1 MPKYLLTVLGVA
13 GILTL
18 GLVIDVQSRNATVA
32 LAPSAPRGAAIHCPG
47 RIEGK
52 APEAELR
59 FEVVGRLDKVL
70 VHEGQLVSGGEP
82 LLALDNASQSHE
94 LALAA
99 AELDVAVGR
108 FQRVENGARKEER
121 DEVEAEYRARLAE
134 LRGAQ
139 QKQNR
144 IDSLRESGA
153 VTQQEADDENVRLA
167 GAQAHLDA
175 ARARR
180 DLFAA
185 PAREDEARIAKAGV
199 SAAKARWELAR
210 HQLEKTLL
218 KAPYS
223 GQVLKIDAEIGE
235 LTGPQSVL
243 PAIVLADTSR
253 LFVRAFVDE
262 IDAPLIRV
270 GMKATVTADGLTGR
284 SYAGTVARLSPR
296 MTSKQLFTDRPNERF
311 DTKVR
316 EVGIELAESE
326 DLVVGLRV
334 DVVIEPLE

>member
-1 MPKYLLTVLGVA
+1 MPKYLLTILGLALVLS
-13 GILTL
+13 LS
-18 GLVIDVQSRNATVA
+18 LVIDVESRNATVT
-32 LAPSAPRGAAIHCPG
+32 LVPPAPRGAAIHCPG

-52 APEAELR
+52 APEAALR
-59 FEVVGRLDKVL
+59 FELVGRLAKVL
-70 VHEGQLVSGGEP
+70 VGEGQLVSSGEP
-82 LLALDNASQSHE
+82 LLGLENTTQTQE

-99 AELDVAVGR
+99 AELEVAEGR
-108 FQRVENGARKEER
+108 LQRLENGARQEER
-121 DEVEAEYRARLAE
+121 DEVDAEYRARLAE
-134 LRGAQ
+134 LKGAE

-144 IDSLRESGA
+144 ITSLRESGA

-167 GAQAHLDA
+167 GAQAHMEA

-185 PAREDEARIAKAGV
+185 PARTDDARIVKAGV

-210 HQLEKTLL
+210 HQLDKTLL
-218 KAPYS
+218 KAPCA
-223 GQVLKIDAEIGE
+223 GQILKIDAEFGE
-235 LTGPQSVL
+235 LTGPQSAL
-243 PAIVLADTSR
+243 PAVIMSDTSR

-262 IDAPLIRV
+262 IDAPQIRV
-270 GMKATVTADGLTGR
+270 GMKATVTADGLVGR

-296 MTSKQLFTDRPNERF
+296 MTSKQLFTDRPSERF

-316 EVGIELAESE
+316 EVWIELEESE

-334 DVVIEPLE
+334 DVVIEPAS